1 MRDTYRTK
9 DGRACFDFRFVNKSS
24 HFEID
29 ILSTPGYGRRS
40 RNRHKT
46 HRISSRRGG
55 DRICVGDD
63 SAVRT
68 LSQAKRVAQAWSEQ
82 TWQYITTGRPFAGG

>member
-1 MRDTYRTK
+1 MRDTYRTT
-9 DGRACFDFRFVNKSS
+9 DGRACFDFRFVDKRS
-24 HFEID
+24 HYEID

-46 HRISSRRGG
+46 HSVSSSRGG

-68 LSQAKRVAQAWSEQ
+68 LSQAKRVAKAWSEQ
-82 TWQYITTGRPFAGG
+82 TWRYIKTGRLFAGS

>member
-9 DGRACFDFRFVNKSS
+9 DGRARFDFRFVDKRS
-24 HFEID
+24 HYEID
-29 ILSTPGYGRRS
+29 ILSTPSYGTRS
-40 RNRHKT
+40 RNQHKT
-46 HRISSRRGG
+46 HRISSSRGC

-68 LSQAKRVAQAWSEQ
+68 LSQAKKIAKAWSEQ
-82 TWQYITTGRPFAGG
+82 TWRYIKTGRPFAGG